1 MGPPPSD
8 TFFTASPHWGWII
21 VFYFFFGGLAGGSYF
36 LAALLDIFGSP
47 TDRRL
52 ARLGYFAALPCL
64 AVCPPLLIVD
74 LNRPERFWHMMF
86 MSERFPTPMF
96 KGWSP
101 MSYGSW
107 ALLGL
112 SAFAAVAFFAALS
125 EGSGRLASRLRFLR
139 PLRERAAPRIGL
151 AVVGGTLAVV
161 IAGYTGILLS
171 VTNRP
176 VWADTPLLGG
186 LFTVSSAASSAAL
199 LLLLARRAGIV
210 EASSLAWLSRV
221 EVRFAL
227 LELIALVALVISLG
241 PVAKVWLNAWG
252 ALLVVGVG
260 LIGIAIPVAL
270 HLLHRREQ
278 ISRVGGSSSPVIA
291 AAMVLV
297 GAFVLRA
304 VIVLSSEAI

>member
-1 MGPPPSD
+1 MRPPPSD

-36 LAALLDIFGSP
+36 LAALLDIFGRP
-47 TDRRL
+47 ADRKL
-52 ARLGYFAALPCL
+52 ARLGYFVALPCL
-64 AVCPPLLIVD
+64 AVCPLLLIVD

-86 MSERFPTPMF
+86 MSERFPTPIL
-96 KGWSP
+96 KTWSP

-112 SAFAAVAFFAALS
+112 SAFAALAAFASLS
-125 EGSGRLASRLRFLR
+125 EGTGRLASAARFLR
-139 PLRERAAPRIGL
+139 PLRDRAALRIGL
-151 AVVGGTLAVV
+151 AVVGGAFAVI

-186 LFTVSSAASSAAL
+186 LFTVSAAASAAAL
-199 LLLLARRAGIV
+199 LLLLARKTGAI
-210 EASSLAWLSRV
+210 EESSMAWLSRV

-227 LELIALVALVISLG
+227 IELAVLAALVISLG
-241 PVAKVWLNAWG
+241 PVARVWLNGWG
-252 ALLVVGVG
+252 ALLAVGVG
-260 LIGIAIPVAL
+260 IIGIALPVAL
-270 HLLHRREQ
+270 HLRPRLAGAG
-278 ISRVGGSSSPVIA
+278 SRGLA

>member
-8 TFFTASPHWGWII
+8 TFFTAPPHWGWII

-47 TDRRL
+47 ADRKL
-52 ARLGYFAALPCL
+52 SRLGYFAALPCL
-64 AVCPPLLIVD
+64 AVCPPLLILD

-86 MSERFPTPMF
+86 MSERFPTPML

-112 SAFAAVAFFAALS
+112 SGFAALAFAAALS
-125 EGSGRLASRLRFLR
+125 EGSGRLASRLRLLR
-139 PLRERAAPRIGL
+139 PLRDRAAPRIAL
-151 AVVGGTLAVV
+151 AIMGGSLAVV

-176 VWADTPLLGG
+176 VWADTTLLGG
-186 LFTVSSAASSAAL
+186 LFLVSSAASSAAL
-199 LLLLARRAGIV
+199 LLLLARKAGIA
-210 EASSLAWLSRV
+210 EASSMAWLSRV

-227 LELIALVALVISLG
+227 IELAFLAALVISLG

-252 ALLVVGVG
+252 ALLLVGVG
-260 LIGIAIPVAL
+260 LIGIAIPVT
-270 HLLHRREQ
+270 LHRIQKQKPR
-278 ISRVGGSSSPVIA
+278 IAGVGSPVVA

>member
-47 TDRRL
+47 ADRKL
-52 ARLGYFAALPCL
+52 SRLGYFAALPCL
-64 AVCPPLLIVD
+64 AVCPPLLILD
-74 LNRPERFWHMMF
+74 LNRPDRFWHMMF
-86 MSERFPTPMF
+86 MSERFPTPIF

-112 SAFAAVAFFAALS
+112 SGFAVVAFFAALS
-125 EGSGRLASRLRFLR
+125 EGSGRLASKLRFLR
-139 PLRERAAPRIGL
+139 PLRERAAPRIALAVLGGGL
-151 AVVGGTLAVV
+151 AVI

-176 VWADTPLLGG
+176 VWADTTLLGG
-186 LFTVSSAASSAAL
+186 LFTVSSAASAAAL
-199 LLLLARRAGIV
+199 LLLLARRTGAV

-227 LELIALVALVISLG
+227 LELIVLVALVISLG
-241 PVAKVWLNAWG
+241 PVARVWLNAWG

-270 HLLHRREQ
+270 HRLQRLKPRLDGAR
-278 ISRVGGSSSPVIA
+278 SPVIA